1 MAAVLFIL
9 NALLTLVVVAFLL
22 RALMPLVRADF
33 RNPLGQAVLQ
43 FTDPLVRPL
52 RRVLGPVRRV
62 DVASIVAVLLVQ
74 FAGTALLRLVA
85 GAGFTF
91 FVTLVTALRML
102 AQTVLSLFSVAMLAY
117 VVLSWIAPGAYSPAT
132 RLLGALCEPLL
143 RPFRRIIPPIAGLD
157 LAPVFVLIGLQALQL
172 VLR

>member
-1 MAAVLFIL
+1 MEAVFFII

-33 RNPLGQAVLQ
+33 RNPLGQAVLR

-52 RRVLGPVRRV
+52 RRVLGPAGRV

-74 FAGTALLRLVA
+74 FAGTALLRMIA
-85 GAGFTF
+85 GAGFSF
-91 FVTLVTALRML
+91 AVTLLAALRML
-102 AQTVLSLFSVAMLAY
+102 AQTVLSLFSVALLAY

-143 RPFRRIIPPIAGLD
+143 RPVRRIIPPIAGLD

>member
-1 MAAVLFIL
+1 MAAILFIL

-52 RRVLGPVRRV
+52 RRVLGPVGRV
-62 DVASIVAVLLVQ
+62 DMASIAAVLLVQ

-85 GAGFTF
+85 GRGFSVA
-91 FVTLVTALRML
+91 VTLLEAPRML
-102 AQTVLSLFSVAMLAY
+102 AQTVLSLYSVAILAY
-117 VVLSWIAPGAYSPAT
+117 VVLSWIAPGTHSPAT
-132 RLLGALCEPLL
+132 RLLDALCEPLL

-157 LAPVFVLIGLQALQL
+157 LAPVFVLICLQALQIP
-172 VLR
+172 LR